1 MKQEFNENSEK
12 PKSKLKRIDH
22 HYISH
27 EIQHLLHFDK
37 GIFLTIKNL
46 LIKPGKTIREF
57 LFENREKYIKPV
69 LFLIVSAVIFTLIL
83 HWLHITNYSF
93 FNIDTFELLKG
104 KIRSK
109 EIGEW
114 TNKNI
119 GYSQLIMG
127 VFIAFWI
134 KIFFKKFNYNI
145 YEIVVLLCYVLGEA
159 LLIFGSFIIIAN
171 MFKNETIATIGVFIY
186 FLYIIWAIGQFFGET
201 KILNYIKSFF
211 VYFLGNFTYLA
222 VLIFIAHLL
231 KFI

>member
-1 MKQEFNENSEK
+1 MKQELEENFDK

-57 LFENREKYIKPV
+57 LFENRDKYVKPV
-69 LFLIVSAVIFTLIL
+69 LFLIVSAVIFSLIIHL
-83 HWLHITNYSF
+83 LHIKLSF
-93 FNIDTFELLKG
+93 FNIDTFEPLKG

-119 GYSQLIMG
+119 GYAQLLMG

-134 KIFFKKFNYNI
+134 KLFFKKFKYNI
-145 YEIVVLLCYVLGEA
+145 YEILVLLSYVLGEA
-159 LLIFGSFIIIAN
+159 LLVIGSFIIIAN
-171 MFKNETIATIGVFIY
+171 IFKSENLATIGVIIY
-186 FLYIIWAIGQFFGET
+186 FVYIVWAIGQFFGE
-201 KILNYIKSFF
+201 KNIVNYIKSIF
-211 VYFLGNFTYLA
+211 VYLFGNVSYFA
-222 VLIFIAHLL
+222 VLILIAYLL